1 MLLREYAIE
10 LQGCGLGLETVSR
23 RTNVSS
29 RSRLGQIAQR
39 LGLGPVRLGSRL
51 GLGPKGLGV
60 SSRVSDLFVS
70 SRRFIQARQ
79 AKLQFSDTSQYAL
92 VRSSWLILSNNVDRD

>member
-1 MLLREYAIE
+1 MWSRSRR
-10 LQGCGLGLETVSR
+10 LGLETISR

-29 RSRLGQIAQR
+29 QSRLGQSAQR
-39 LGLGPVRLGSRL
+39 LGLGPVRL

-70 SRRFIQARQ
+70 SRRFIQARD